1 MFSYIREHLSK
12 RVGIDGLTFWPV
24 VRGKH
29 VAEEIKGGYDLSVQ
43 FSFKN
48 AGVASND
55 GAEESGD
62 ASDDS

>member
-1 MFSYIREHLSK
+1 M
-12 RVGIDGLTFWPV
+12 